1 MKKMVERRREADRK
15 SQEGY
20 CRMPKFLFTDPKYR
34 DIATEAKVLYTFM
47 LDRLALSKRNNWLDR
62 DGNTY
67 IFFTMQEAMELLNV
81 GHEKAVRLFAML
93 DQEKGVGLIRRKKLG
108 QGRPTMIYVREPQ
121 EPGNPQNKQNPG
133 IPKTGSQKLRKSERN
148 KTEWNNNNGNSLSIN
163 PDITERAEDT
173 VQKRNGDR
181 VDAAERAAYEEIVK
195 ENIEQ
200 EILLDR
206 HPYDQE
212 TIRGIAD
219 LIADAVT
226 SRRKTIR
233 LDCQDVPQEIVK
245 SRFLK
250 LNFSHI
256 EYVLERLAKN
266 MTKIRNFKSYLLT
279 VLFNAPVTMGAY
291 YSAEVA
297 RDFGT
302 EFA

>member
-1 MKKMVERRREADRK
+1 MKKMVERRRETDKK

-20 CRMPKFLFTDPKYR
+20 CRMPKSLFTDPKYR
-34 DIATEAKVLYTFM
+34 GIAAEAKVLYAFM
-47 LDRLALSKRNNWLDR
+47 LDRLALSKKNNWIDR

-67 IFFTMQEAMELLNV
+67 IFFTLQEAMELLNI
-81 GHEKAVRLFAML
+81 GHEKAVKLFAML

-108 QGRPTMIYVREPQ
+108 QGRPAMVYVQ
-121 EPGNPQNKQNPG
+121 ELQEAENLQNKQNPE
-133 IPKTGSQKLRKSERN
+133 IPKTGSQKLRKSEHN
-148 KTEWNNNNGNSLSIN
+148 NTEWNNNNRSFLSIN
-163 PDITERAEDT
+163 PDITEKAEDAMP
-173 VQKRNGDR
+173 KRNGGR
-181 VDAAERAAYEEIVK
+181 VDEAERAAYEEIVK

-200 EILLDR
+200 EVLLER

-212 TIRGIAD
+212 TIQGIAD

-233 LDCQDVPQEIVK
+233 LDCQDIPQEIVK

-279 VLFNAPVTMGAY
+279 VLYNAPVTMGAY
-291 YSAEVA
+291 YSAVVA
-297 RDFGT
+297 HDFGT
-302 EFA
+302 ELV